1 LIVQLRAGEKRR
13 AELRIRSGHEST
25 NRLALNGAS
34 TTWTLEFDSLLEAPA
49 VLVRQ
54 AASEQPARQTLEP
67 WDPHE
72 AIYSSLLAAVRRRG
86 AADPSGPSLHD
97 ATRAMELAEA
107 TARSLRKGRTVD
119 LYYEPISE
127 EASFKSVMT
136 STGCMLFI
144 GSMLIL
150 PLALAGPPLG
160 FGWTIYIAYI
170 IPPLL
175 VLFVILQT
183 LRFAVR
189 KSEPA
194 DSGSTDGIIKNP

>member
-1 LIVQLRAGEKRR
+1 MG
-13 AELRIRSGHEST
+13 ST
-25 NRLALNGAS
+25 RG
-34 TTWTLEFDSLLEAPA
+34 DLL
-49 VLVRQ
+49 VI
-54 AASEQPARQTLEP
+54 ARGC
-67 WDPHE
+67 WK
-72 AIYSSLLAAVRRRG
+72 ARRG
-86 AADPSGPSLHD
+86 RSDRPQPSRRDQSDGAGRGHGPQF
-97 ATRAMELAEA
+97 AQ
-107 TARSLRKGRTVD
+107 GRTVD

-189 KSEPA
+189 KPEPA
-194 DSGSTDGIIKNP
+194 ESSSTDGINKK

>member
-1 LIVQLRAGEKRR
+1 MQLRAGEKRR

-34 TTWTLEFDSLLEAPA
+34 TTYTLEFDSLLESARSPGPSGVFRAAGSPDARA
-49 VLVRQ
+49 VGSARGDLLVI
-54 AASEQPARQTLEP
+54 ARGC
-67 WDPHE
+67 WK
-72 AIYSSLLAAVRRRG
+72 AR
-86 AADPSGPSLHD
+86 AADPSAPSLHD

-194 DSGSTDGIIKNP
+194 ESGSTDGINKKQ